1 MVVLLLLPDVAN
13 SFVAATTNI
22 AAADAWNSPNVFRRR
37 LFLHDSQ
44 CLNAIESIEVV

>member
-1 MVVLLLLPDVAN
+1 MVLLLPDVAN
-13 SFVAATTNI
+13 SFVAATTNAAA

-44 CLNAIESIEVV
+44 CSNAIESIEVL